1 MSGAATLAPGTAA
14 TPCTLNR
21 TGLGTPQTAQV
32 HRCKKIVA
40 HDEHIDNLL
49 VDLVMDRNYKAPEQP
64 ALTVDT
70 TDSVGTALKN
80 PPTGNAATCRWTAS
94 GMSPYNTPVCGA
106 PVRTPPAA
114 PSSNYGG
121 SWAGSAGAGRGLRSC
136 CPGDTGVCRGHIMI
150 WSECDQVDYLLD
162 LARDTRVLW
171 RAHWLCRQRGWA
183 VRKYA

>member
-70 TDSVGTALKN
+70 TDSVGHGSEEPSYRERCHL
-80 PPTGNAATCRWTAS
+80 PLDC
-94 GMSPYNTPVCGA
+94 
-106 PVRTPPAA
+106 VRDVSVQHACLRG
-114 PSSNYGG
+114 SS
-121 SWAGSAGAGRGLRSC
+121 
-136 CPGDTGVCRGHIMI
+136 
-150 WSECDQVDYLLD
+150 
-162 LARDTRVLW
+162 
-171 RAHWLCRQRGWA
+171 
-183 VRKYA
+183 